1 MSFTNSASLG
11 IAALQGKDNI
21 YLELIC
27 KLRFQFKVWNPNGY
41 SVLPGGNT
49 DCEHFKGS
57 WLCRLLP
64 TRPCLPQ
71 PPTVCSILG
80 QSRVYQ
86 FGKQILNLDFLL
98 LIRAV
103 WMAKRQLTH
112 FFRICSGIFSCLEL
126 STTPI
131 FPERF

>member
-1 MSFTNSASLG
+1 MSFMNSASLG
-11 IAALQGKDNI
+11 IAVLHGKDNI

-27 KLRFQFKVWNPNGY
+27 KLHFQFKVWNLNGY

-49 DCEHFKGS
+49 DFVSISKGVGFAGFFP
-57 WLCRLLP
+57 RA
-64 TRPCLPQ
+64 RLPQ

-86 FGKQILNLDFLL
+86 LRKQILNLDFLL

-103 WMAKRQLTH
+103 
-112 FFRICSGIFSCLEL
+112 
-126 STTPI
+126 
-131 FPERF
+131 